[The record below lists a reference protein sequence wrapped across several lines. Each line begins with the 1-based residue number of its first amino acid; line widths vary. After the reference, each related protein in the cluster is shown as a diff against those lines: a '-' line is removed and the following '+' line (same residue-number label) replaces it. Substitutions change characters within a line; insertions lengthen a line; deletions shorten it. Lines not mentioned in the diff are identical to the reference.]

1 VPTAP
6 YKFLEK
12 RSSQGYVNNRLVRAA
27 TQNTDR
33 EQIGAL
39 DNDIHRNVSILGR
52 RTLMT
57 LGRWVYTN
65 IAIVR
70 GALHE
75 KAEYASSHYLAQY
88 TGINAAWGEATEE
101 FLYEHGKICDVAGW
115 PYTARTYRRNL
126 IIAVHRDGDMGTLL
140 THRADG
146 YPQLQCIPG
155 HRIASRPYEL
165 TVTGG
170 PYDGAALTD
179 GVITNEYGAPIA
191 YRILT
196 GNPFDYETH
205 QDISAVDMF
214 LTFVPTYVGQVR
226 GFSTLGAGMFDWQDI
241 GEWRNAEMM
250 SQKINAAISLVEE
263 NEEGEP
269 APGSDFIVDSSG
281 GTAQPGTPTGLVY
294 EKFDKGLVRYFKSKS
309 GSGLKAHISDRPSAG
324 QEAFEARI
332 IRSNFA
338 GLDWSVDFSL
348 DPTKIGGASMRV
360 CVDKINR
367 AISSDQDLILEP
379 SCRRYNAYVIASVM
393 SRPPEEAPN
402 PKIQA
407 PNKSQT
413 PNPKLESLE
422 LGTLGA
428 WSLLPFDAEWFK
440 WEFQGPAQLTADK
453 KYNSDVDAQEV
464 RIGIKTRTQAVAERG
479 ESLEDVR
486 ATREKE
492 LDDLFT
498 RAQRQATKHGLP
510 IDLVLARFEQDQLGG
525 ATPLAEA
532 PPQPPEAAKASSK

>member
-1 VPTAP
+1 MTAPPP
-6 YKFLEK
+6 YKFIEK

-27 TQNTDR
+27 TQTADR
-33 EQIGAL
+33 KVIPAL
-39 DNDIHRNVSILGR
+39 DNDVHKNVSTLGR

-57 LGRWVYTN
+57 LGRWVYSN
-65 IAIVR
+65 IPIVR

-88 TGINAAWGEATEE
+88 TGANKAWGEMAEE

-126 IIAVHRDGDMGTLL
+126 CIAVHRDGDAGTLL
-140 THRADG
+140 TRRADG

-165 TVTGG
+165 TVAGG
-170 PYDGAALTD
+170 PYDGAAITD
-179 GVITNEYGAPIA
+179 GVITNEYGTPLA

-196 GNPFDYETH
+196 GNPFDYDTH
-205 QDISAVDMF
+205 TDISARDMF

-241 GEWRNAEMM
+241 GEWRSAEMM
-250 SQKINAAISLVEE
+250 AQKVNSAIALVEE
-263 NEEGEP
+263 NEAGEP
-269 APGSDFIVDSSG
+269 APGSDFLVDASG
-281 GTAQPGTPTGLVY
+281 GVSQPGTPTGLQY
-294 EKFDKGLVRYFKSKS
+294 EKFDDGLIRYFKSKT
-309 GSGLKAHISDRPSAG
+309 GSGLKAHIAARPTAE
-324 QEAFEARI
+324 QDAFEAKI

-338 GLDWSVDFSL
+338 GMEWSVDFSV

-367 AISSDQDLILEP
+367 SIGSDQDLILDP
-379 SCRRYNAYVIASVM
+379 ACRRYNSYVIASVM
-393 SRPPEEAPN
+393 AAGDSSHPSYLN
-402 PKIQA
+402 
-407 PNKSQT
+407 
-413 PNPKLESLE
+413 
-422 LGTLGA
+422 
-428 WSLLPFDAEWFK
+428 LLPFDPQWFK
-440 WEFQGPAQLTADK
+440 WEFQGPPKLTADA

-464 RIGIKTRTQAVAERG
+464 RIGIKTRTKAVAERG
-479 ESLEDVR
+479 ESLSDLR
-486 ATREKE
+486 DLREAE

-498 RAQRQATKHGLP
+498 RASRIATKHNIP
-510 IDLVLARFEQDQLGG
+510 IDVVLARMEQDQLGG

-532 PPQPPEAAKASSK
+532 DLEAAAKPGAPE